1 MKKVGIIIAIV
12 VVAIVLIVKSMG
24 FSFNRVIDWE
34 ESFNEKSNKPYGVS
48 VFYKELPK
56 LFKDKKIRTIYY
68 TPSTYLYANSLDG
81 YGEHEATGN
90 FIIIGNSDYLDNY
103 DINELLEFTSRGNT
117 LFISDYFPAQKLV
130 DTLNLQIEYND
141 KIKDSTSD
149 FSFTNTTLKEKNTK
163 IDKLTGNY
171 YFKSIGQDSY
181 KVLGHA
187 KDSIKRINFI
197 EIPHNE
203 GKIVLHLE
211 PKIFTNYNILKEDR
225 YKYIEG
231 VLNYLPNE
239 DVYFDS
245 YTKMFDA
252 YYGDVEKKSNLG
264 WFLEQLAFKWAWY
277 IALILTLLFMI
288 FNAKRRQRII
298 KTIKPLENT
307 TLGFVKT
314 ISNLYYETEDHKNI
328 VEKKITY
335 FLEKIRT
342 DYNLN
347 TSKLDEEFIEKL
359 TQKSG
364 KGKEEVIKLVKY
376 INWLRSKNE
385 FFEENLINLN
395 RHIEA
400 FYSK

>member
-1 MKKVGIIIAIV
+1 MKKIGIIIAIV
-12 VVAIVLIVKSMG
+12 VIAIIVILKSMG

-34 ESFNEKSNKPYGVS
+34 ESFNEKSTKPYGVS

-56 LFKDKKIRTIYY
+56 LFKDKKFRTIYY
-68 TPSTYLYANSLDG
+68 TPSTYLYANSKEG
-81 YGEHEATGN
+81 YGEHEASGN
-90 FIIIGNSDYLDNY
+90 FVIIGNSDYLDNY
-103 DINELLEFTSRGNT
+103 DINKLLEFTSRGNT
-117 LFISDYFPAQKLV
+117 LFISDYYPAQKLV

-141 KIKDSTSD
+141 KIKDSTSE
-149 FSFTNTTLKEKNTK
+149 FSFTNTTLKDNSTQ

-171 YFKSIGQDSY
+171 YFKSIDQKSY
-181 KVLGHA
+181 KVLGHV

-197 EIPHNE
+197 EIPYND

-211 PKIFTNYNILKEDR
+211 PKVFTNYNILKEDR
-225 YKYIEG
+225 YKYVEG
-231 VLNYLPNE
+231 IINYLPYE

-264 WFLEQLAFKWAWY
+264 WFLEQIAFKWAWY
-277 IALILTLLFMI
+277 IALILTLLFII

-359 TQKSG
+359 CQKSG
-364 KGKEEVIKLVKY
+364 KGKEVVTKLVKY